1 MIAIF
6 GFNRITLELSLF
18 SEKLKG
24 ISCLY
29 RLYSTFLIKFVFLRA
44 RDGLNADCIA
54 ILLYEAIRILM

>member
-24 ISCLY
+24 YILFASSD
-29 RLYSTFLIKFVFLRA
+29 STFLIKFVFLRA

-54 ILLYEAIRILM
+54 ILLYKTIRILM